1 MSDAIETT
9 GAGASRA
16 GVVTYRRRRTAE
28 GRPGRKAREQSR
40 LVHSSILLCAA
51 ANHPMSQTLGWS
63 GFARFRML
71 DGETDAAFPRGN
83 LEQIKDAPPN
93 SWATVH
99 AEDFV
104 TFSELVRRGFH
115 LIDMRGE
122 IWTVRRAT

>member
-1 MSDAIETT
+1 
-9 GAGASRA
+9 
-16 GVVTYRRRRTAE
+16 
-28 GRPGRKAREQSR
+28 
-40 LVHSSILLCAA
+40 
-51 ANHPMSQTLGWS
+51 
-63 GFARFRML
+63 ML